1 MPIEIKGLDDQV
13 IAAIEHFSDNKK
25 EKGIRRYLLGML
37 ENFEKENYDLKTVSL
52 QLKVWLRKTQS
63 SNGYRAKIFKIKFT
77 VCSGAE

>member
-1 MPIEIKGLDDQV
+1 MPIESKCLDDQV

-25 EKGIRRYLLGML
+25 GKGILRYLLGVL

-63 SNGYRAKIFKIKFT
+63 SNGYRAKIIQNQIH
-77 VCSGAE
+77 SLPWG